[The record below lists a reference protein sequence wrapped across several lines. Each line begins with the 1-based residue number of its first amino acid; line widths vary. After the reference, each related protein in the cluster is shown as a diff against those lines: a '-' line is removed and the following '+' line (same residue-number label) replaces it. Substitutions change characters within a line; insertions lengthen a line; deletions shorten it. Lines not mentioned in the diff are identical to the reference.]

1 MKFIKIT
8 SHGEIDER
16 AFSLLGASSKRGDS
30 SKIGMF
36 GSGLKY
42 SLSLMLKKGIQFR
55 VFSGYNEI
63 RFSCKEEVFRDKI
76 FSRIFINDKET
87 SLTTSMGMDW
97 EDWFI
102 VREIYC
108 NALDESDG
116 EISIVETDDILDLTP
131 LEDYTCFYIQVNE
144 EIENLISNW
153 DLFFS
158 NKRTDLIYH
167 DANLNQIYSGGKGTI
182 IYRKGI
188 RCQYLESTDALFHY
202 DMSWIKINE
211 SRVIDYDYE
220 FKIDLTKFL
229 KAIPDESVVHRIL
242 YNINKFWE
250 KNLYWNNSGNW
261 SDAWLNK
268 IGEKFLIP
276 HENAG
281 MWEDEM
287 KEMKENKIDFIIIP
301 TAMVDSL
308 KLFFGDKIR
317 IIGEDAMGDSRG
329 EIKVINEISK
339 RDKFMLDESLAFLRE
354 ANYDVR
360 YPIKI
365 VQFGYADT
373 LGQAKDK
380 TIFLSEKLLS
390 MGKKKITTV
399 IIEESEHIKTGFSDE
414 TRAFQNHLFDMIVSA
429 FEDKLDKFL

>member
-1 MKFIKIT
+1 MKFIRIT

-16 AFSLLGASSKRGDS
+16 AFSLLGASSKRGDD

-42 SLSLMLKKGIQFR
+42 SLSLMLKKGIDFR

-63 RFSCKEEVFRDKI
+63 KFSCKEEIFRDKT
-76 FSRIFINDKET
+76 FSRIYINDKET
-87 SLTTSMGMDW
+87 SLTTNMGMDW

-116 EISIVETDDILDLTP
+116 EILIVEADSISELAP
-131 LEDYTCFYIQVNE
+131 VEDYTCFYIQVNE
-144 EIENLISNW
+144 ELEQLIANWNLY
-153 DLFFS
+153 FS

-167 DANLNQIYSGGKGTI
+167 DTNFNQIYAGGKSTI

-188 RCQYLESTDALFHY
+188 RCQYSESTDALFHY

-211 SRVIDYDYE
+211 SRVIADDYYFRVE
-220 FKIDLTKFL
+220 LTRFL
-229 KAIPDESVVHRIL
+229 KAIPDESIIHRVL

-268 IGEKFLIP
+268 IGEKYLIP
-276 HENAG
+276 YENAG

-287 KEMKENKIDFIIIP
+287 KEMKEQKIDFIIIP
-301 TAMVDSL
+301 QTMVDSL

-317 IIGEDAMGDSRG
+317 VIGEDSTGDSRG
-329 EIKVINEISK
+329 DMKIINDVSK
-339 RDKFMLDESLAFLRE
+339 RDNFMLQESLNFLKE
-354 ANYDVR
+354 ANYEVK

-365 VQFGYADT
+365 VQFRYAET
-373 LGQAKDK
+373 LGQAKDE
-380 TIFLSEKLLS
+380 TIFLSEKLLG

-399 IIEESEHIKTGFSDE
+399 IIEENEHIKTGFSDE

-429 FEDKLDKFL
+429 YEDKLGKFL